1 MSRER
6 QENLEK
12 YQQEMQ
18 EPEISLENAELCS
31 EISKYSAE
39 DNEVVFWKKKELE
52 IREKYYGKD
61 SPELGRYYDELS
73 MECLQCTKYKQ
84 SLTVCKKTLKIKE
97 SYKFSFQELLKTYAI
112 MMNDYMY
119 LNEYEMGLKLGREIL
134 NDDRIKEEVSSVYLN
149 EVIINLAYFCRK
161 SELKEEMKK
170 WIEFGLDLSLESC
183 GRNSELTAQ
192 MYVEKADELVT
203 DKDEKKVLFMEALTI
218 FLSQS
223 DINESKIQDTF
234 RRLWWCWREESDK
247 PIDEAMKWLE
257 VNMEKEYYIKI
268 KRWKDRQR

>member
-18 EPEISLENAELCS
+18 QPEISLENAELCS
-31 EISKYSAE
+31 RISKYSAE

-73 MECLQCTKYKQ
+73 MECLQCTKHKQ
-84 SLTVCKKTLKIKE
+84 SLAVCKKALRIKINN
-97 SYKFSFQELLKTYAI
+97 KFSFRELLKTYAI

-119 LNEYEMGLKLGREIL
+119 LKDYERGLELGREIL
-134 NDDRIKEEVSSVYLN
+134 NDNRIKEEVSSEYLN
-149 EVIINLAYFCRK
+149 QVILKLAYICEK
-161 SELKEEMKK
+161 LELKEEMRK
-170 WIEFGLDLSLESC
+170 WIGFGLDLALESC
-183 GRNSELTAQ
+183 GRDSVLTAE
-192 MYVEKADELVT
+192 MYVGKADRIVT
-203 DKDEKKVLFMEALTI
+203 NKDEKKVLFKEALTI

-234 RRLWWCWREESDK
+234 FRLWWCWQEESDR

-257 VNMEKEYYIKI
+257 VNMEKKYYVKI
-268 KRWKDRQR
+268 KRWRDRQR